1 MIKHIIFST
10 LFFTTLASAEMPT
23 EMYMP
28 TEAGGFITL
37 TLEGCQFHQAVNLG
51 LLHRA
56 TSSESN
62 GVLHEG
68 CWDSPSIAEAPKH
81 PGIRIIPV
89 VNTWWEED
97 QQITTFRTNQFSPEK
112 KRWDEKPIKGDI

>member
-1 MIKHIIFST
+1 MIKNIMFSA
-10 LFFTTLASAEMPT
+10 LFFTTLALAEIPT

-37 TLEGCQFHQAVNLG
+37 TLEDCKFPQAVNLG

-56 TSSESN
+56 TSSEPN
-62 GVLHEG
+62 GILHEG
-68 CWDSPSIAEAPKH
+68 CWNSPSIEEAPKH

-97 QQITTFRTNQFSPEK
+97 PQITTFRTHQFSSEK
-112 KRWDEKPIKGDI
+112 KRWDETPIKGDI

>member
-1 MIKHIIFST
+1 MIKHLLFSTIFFST
-10 LFFTTLASAEMPT
+10 LSLADMPS

-37 TLEGCQFHQAVNLG
+37 TLEDCKFSEAVKLG

-56 TSSESN
+56 TSSEPN
-62 GVLHEG
+62 GILHEG
-68 CWDSPSIAEAPKH
+68 CWNSPSIEEAPKH
-81 PGIRIIPV
+81 PRIRIIPV

-97 QQITTFRTNQFSPEK
+97 PQITTFRTHQFSSEK
-112 KRWDEKPIKGDI
+112 KRWDETPIKGDI